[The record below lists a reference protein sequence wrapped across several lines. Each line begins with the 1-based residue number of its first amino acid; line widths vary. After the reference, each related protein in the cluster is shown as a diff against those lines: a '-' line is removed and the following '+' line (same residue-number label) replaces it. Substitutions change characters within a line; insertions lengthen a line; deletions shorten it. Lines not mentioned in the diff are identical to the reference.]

1 MIYLSRG
8 RAATEQLSEQF
19 VSGSSI
25 YGSGGDLFTFTGY
38 CGYWVRTWDIFPVM
52 TKLHSDTILP
62 ERPFLGLSQISAIFS
77 RLHFFYD
84 RIAISLS
91 REARVELL
99 IDLLVDYSMRHSSLP
114 LLHLAFSPDFPGPWT
129 LDLFQ
134 ELGSFPG
141 PWTLVAYAMRHFS
154 LSPLHLSHFLRIFQD
169 LGP

>member
-1 MIYLSRG
+1 MGGVGCCHRECVHYMIYLSRG

-38 CGYWVRTWDIFPVM
+38 CGYWVRTWDISPVM

-77 RLHFFYD
+77 RLQFFYD

-114 LLHLAFSPDFPGPWT
+114 LLHLAP
-129 LDLFQ
+129 
-134 ELGSFPG
+134 
-141 PWTLVAYAMRHFS
+141 
-154 LSPLHLSHFLRIFQD
+154 LRIFQD
-169 LGP
+169 LGHWTFSRNLDLFQDLEPWWLML